1 MLRNVGF
8 YFSLCL
14 LHFFSL
20 SKRLAGKLQISWN
33 FTKFKALIKGRDL
46 GDLFNL
52 SEAVSPLKVMLQ
64 GPK

>member
-1 MLRNVGF
+1 MLKTCWCLF
-8 YFSLCL
+8 FSLFAT
-14 LHFFSL
+14 FFSL

-52 SEAVSPLKVMLQ
+52 SEAVSPLKVMLSHAV
-64 GPK
+64 